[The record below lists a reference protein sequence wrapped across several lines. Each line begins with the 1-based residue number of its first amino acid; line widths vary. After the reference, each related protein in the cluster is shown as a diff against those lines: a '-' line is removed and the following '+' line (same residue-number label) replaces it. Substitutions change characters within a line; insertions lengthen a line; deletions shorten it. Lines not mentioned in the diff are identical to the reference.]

1 MYTTFIVIKKPCFAL
16 SRKKT
21 ESMSDKPINLH
32 KTEYDRVKSKRVL
45 SGIGS
50 YISLEAI
57 EKSSRINS
65 VKNLVTALDERL

>member
-32 KTEYDRVKSKRVL
+32 KTEYDRVKSKK
-45 SGIGS
+45 IF
-50 YISLEAI
+50 
-57 EKSSRINS
+57 
-65 VKNLVTALDERL
+65 NL